1 MIRLLDRGADIRCS
15 KQGLNTP
22 LHLAAKRGFSNVAK
36 ILIERDLLERGLLKR
51 GHQSLDNNPA
61 GGIVYCKAQVPHDS
75 IEDKILEMTPLEI
88 AVQRAIELAKDTS
101 RCETFKRTLGLL
113 KDKKE
118 CQRYCKFAELMIRN
132 MEIDR

>member
-1 MIRLLDRGADIRCS
+1 MIRLLDRGANIRYS
-15 KQGLNTP
+15 KPQLGFNTP

-51 GHQSLDNNPA
+51 GHQSTDNSPA
-61 GGIVYCKAQVPHDS
+61 GGIVYCKAQVS
-75 IEDKILEMTPLEI
+75 CEGKILEMTPLEI

-101 RCETFKRTLGLL
+101 RCETFKRTLGIL
-113 KDKKE
+113 KDKKK
-118 CQRYCKFAELMIRN
+118 CQGYCKFAELMIRN